1 MEWVKD
7 YVGIEFENKGRGE
20 KCDCWG
26 LVRRIYQEKFG
37 IALPSFVEYDS
48 ANDLREVSAIIR
60 GKEKTEGKS
69 WYPIDEGKEEFGDV
83 AIFKIAGQP
92 VHIGF
97 VLGNRKMLHIE
108 MGIDSCVESYT
119 SLRWQRR
126 IHRFYRH
133 RERL

>member
-26 LVRRIYQEKFG
+26 LVRRIYHEKFG
-37 IALPSFVEYDS
+37 IALPSFAEYDS
-48 ANDLREVSAIIR
+48 ANDLREIAAIIKD
-60 GKEKTEGKS
+60 KEKAEGKT
-69 WYPIDEGKEEFGDV
+69 WHTIDEGQEKFGDV

-97 VLGNRKMLHIE
+97 VLVDKKMLHVE

-133 RERL
+133 KDRL